1 MLVQN
6 LSKSDIPSHEI
17 LSDPAQL
24 RSLSQVQESHDW
36 FVQSVL
42 EFARGLPI
50 GSRAA
55 TGIGKVS
62 VVSMMPPIPETT
74 ISLAKEF
81 EGPPP

>member
-1 MLVQN
+1 MLVQS
-6 LSKSDIPSHEI
+6 LGKFDIQSHEI
-17 LSDPAQL
+17 VSDPAQL

-36 FVQSVL
+36 FVQRDL
-42 EFARGLPI
+42 EFARGLP
-50 GSRAA
+50 
-55 TGIGKVS
+55 TVIGKVS

>member
-24 RSLSQVQESHDW
+24 QSISQFQESHDW
-36 FVQSVL
+36 FAQSVL
-42 EFARGLPI
+42 EFARGLPT
-50 GSRAA
+50 GSRAG
-55 TGIGKVS
+55 TGLGKVS
-62 VVSMMPPIPETT
+62 VVSMTPPLPETT

-81 EGPPP
+81 EGPPL